1 MFLNPVNREKYP
13 AYVLFPQ
20 CPKDGYWAYSQR
32 PSSFDRL
39 TADEEMPPIFKAV
52 KGLIDSYIANP
63 DIDKKRVYI
72 IGLSMG
78 AMATYDMVIR
88 FPEIFA
94 AAIPICGYVKPD
106 RLASVKDVS
115 FRIFHGDADPVVPV
129 EGSRNAY
136 KALKK
141 AGVDV
146 ELYEFPGCDHLSW
159 NPAFNRPDFMEWL
172 FKQKK

>member
-1 MFLNPVNREKYP
+1 
-13 AYVLFPQ
+13 
-20 CPKDGYWAYSQR
+20 
-32 PSSFDRL
+32 
-39 TADEEMPPIFKAV
+39 
-52 KGLIDSYIANP
+52 
-63 DIDKKRVYI
+63 
-72 IGLSMG
+72 
-78 AMATYDMVIR
+78 MVIR